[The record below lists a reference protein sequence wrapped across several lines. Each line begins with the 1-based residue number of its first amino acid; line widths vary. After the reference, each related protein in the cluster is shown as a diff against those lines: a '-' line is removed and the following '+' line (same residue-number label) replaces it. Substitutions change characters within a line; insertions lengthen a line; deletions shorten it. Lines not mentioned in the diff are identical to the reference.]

1 VSLVTRETQSNG
13 VAVLTLDRPR
23 GNAFSP
29 ELVSDLRAA
38 IRDTK
43 DACGVVFS
51 SSQKIFSGGWDLT
64 IVGAFDRAAMTDFV
78 NAYTDLIREVFT
90 HDRPTVAAV
99 NGHAIAGGLIFAAA
113 ADERVAAEGESRL
126 GLSEVALAVPI
137 PRPLFEVFRYVLG
150 DRGAE
155 RLGSGGENIPIARAA
170 AIGLVDEVVAAGAL
184 LESAIERA
192 YVLGERPRKAQREI
206 KSRARAEAV
215 ARFDA
220 GRRADPFLDFWF
232 SAAARERVSALAEK
246 LRGR

>member
-1 VSLVTRETQSNG
+1 MSLVTRETQSNG

-23 GNAFSP
+23 ANAFSP
-29 ELVSDLRAA
+29 ELVADLRAA
-38 IRDTK
+38 LRETQ
-43 DACGVVFS
+43 DACGVVFA

-64 IVGAFDRAAMTDFV
+64 IVGGFDRASMTEFV

-90 HDRPTVAAV
+90 HQRPTVAAV

-113 ADERVAAEGESRL
+113 ADERVAAEGEARL

-137 PRPLFEVFRYVLG
+137 PHALFEIFRYVLG

-155 RLGSGGENIPIARAA
+155 RLGSGGENIPVARAA
-170 AIGLVDEVVAAGAL
+170 AIGLVDEVVAGEAIL
-184 LESAIERA
+184 DRAIERA
-192 YVLGERPRKAQREI
+192 YVLGERPAKAQAEI
-206 KSRARAEAV
+206 KARARADAV

-220 GRRADPFLDFWF
+220 ARRADPFLDFWF
-232 SAAARERVSALAEK
+232 SPAARDRVSALVEK